1 MQIKHIFKITFFAL
15 VLGFGFSK
23 CTSILGNTSVDTD
36 TAFVLSKEDRL
47 RKDIVDYSKKQLGT
61 KYVYAGRDTR
71 GFDCSGFTYYVMR
84 NFDVKL
90 STNSRAQAKEG
101 AKVDLKKAKEGDLI
115 FFKRSKAGK
124 VFHVAMVVSN
134 KKDGLTVIHSTSR
147 GVVVDN
153 ISKSKYWKPKI
164 WTARSVLK

>member
-1 MQIKHIFKITFFAL
+1 MQIKHIFKIAFFAL

-23 CTSILGNTSVDTD
+23 CTAVLGNTRSDANTSSVLT
-36 TAFVLSKEDRL
+36 KEERL
-47 RKDIVDYSKKQLGT
+47 RNDIVDYSKKQLGI
-61 KYVYAGRDTR
+61 KYVYAGRDKR
-71 GFDCSGFTYYVMR
+71 GFDCSGFTHYVMH
-84 NFDVKL
+84 NFDIKL

-101 AKVDLKKAKEGDLI
+101 TKVDLKKAKAGDLI

-164 WTARSVLK
+164 WAARNILK

>member
-1 MQIKHIFKITFFAL
+1 MQIKHLFKVGFLAFILAL
-15 VLGFGFSK
+15 GFSK
-23 CTSILGNTSVDTD
+23 CTSVLGNARTDADTTSVLT
-36 TAFVLSKEDRL
+36 KEDRL
-47 RKDIVDYSKKQLGT
+47 RRDIVDYSKKQLGT
-61 KYVYAGRDTR
+61 KYLYGGRDKR

-101 AKVDLKKAKEGDLI
+101 TKVDLKKAKAGDLI
-115 FFKRSKAGK
+115 FFKRSKTGK

-134 KKDGLTVIHSTSR
+134 KNDGLTVIHSTSR

-153 ISKSKYWKPKI
+153 ISKSKYWEPKI
-164 WTARSVLK
+164 WAARNVLK